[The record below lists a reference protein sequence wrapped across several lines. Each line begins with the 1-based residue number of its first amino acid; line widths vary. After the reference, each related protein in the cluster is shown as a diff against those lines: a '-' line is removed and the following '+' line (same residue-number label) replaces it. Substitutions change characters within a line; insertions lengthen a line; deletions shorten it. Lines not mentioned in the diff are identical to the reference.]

1 MKPNIFDI
9 ATKELSQD
17 GFFTW
22 LLQWADPKNSQYNQ
36 PLNETAKDFV
46 RLLLKE
52 SSDFQIQEVKTQNQ
66 WKNIDIC
73 AEINGKYFIFIEDKT
88 NAGEHSGQLDRYKKK
103 SEEWFKGNKYEK
115 FICIYLK
122 TGNES
127 LFLLEKVE
135 KQCFSVIDRKAVLSV
150 LNKREVAN
158 DIFNDFKERL
168 KGIEEATN
176 SFIEFKKMTS
186 EWRAAEGF
194 FMALEKQISEL
205 TKPEWRY
212 VANPT
217 GGFLGFWY
225 HWKEIT
231 EVGKIYIQIENS
243 VKGNTQIENPIK
255 ASIQLVIKIKFS
267 ASTPSTETLYRVF
280 GEIEPVAK
288 KQGLTILKPTKY
300 RAGVTSTLAVIEN
313 AFTVVDGNIELDKF
327 RLTLKKLEQTLDE
340 YFEKVNSSP
349 NEILS

>member
-46 RLLLKE
+46 RLLLNKPA
-52 SSDFQIQEVKTQNQ
+52 DFQIQEVKTQNQ

-73 AEINGKYFIFIEDKT
+73 AEINCKYFIVIEDKT
-88 NAGEHSGQLDRYKKK
+88 NAGEHSEQLDRYKKK
-103 SEEWFKGNKYEK
+103 SEEWCKENKYEEPI
-115 FICIYLK
+115 FIYLK

-127 LFLLEKVE
+127 LFLLEKVKE
-135 KQCFSVIDRKAVLSV
+135 QGFSVIDRKAVLSV
-150 LNKREVAN
+150 LNKREIAN

-176 SFIEFKKMTS
+176 SFIEFKKITS
-186 EWRAAEGF
+186 NWRAAEGF

-225 HWKEIT
+225 HRKYIT
-231 EVGKIYIQIENS
+231 EVGEIYIQIENS
-243 VKGNTQIENPIK
+243 VKGN
-255 ASIQLVIKIKFS
+255 IQLVIKIS
-267 ASTPSTETLYRVF
+267 ATTPSTKTLYRVF
-280 GEIEPVAK
+280 GEIEPFAK
-288 KQGLTILKPTKY
+288 KQGLTILKPYKY

-340 YFEKVNSSP
+340 YFEKTTQQP